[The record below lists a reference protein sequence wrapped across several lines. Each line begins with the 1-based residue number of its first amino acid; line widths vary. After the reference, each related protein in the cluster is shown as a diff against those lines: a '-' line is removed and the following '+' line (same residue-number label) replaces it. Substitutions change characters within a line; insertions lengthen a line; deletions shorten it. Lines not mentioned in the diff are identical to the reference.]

1 MVEVEMW
8 TRKSYNKYKV
18 SDLQEENHGVIWTE
32 GKGDTRKRQKQ
43 KQATKV
49 LEKRGHDD
57 SIIIGI

>member
-1 MVEVEMW
+1 MW

-18 SDLQEENHGVIWTE
+18 SDLQEENHGMIWTE
-32 GKGDTRKRQKQ
+32 GKEDTRKRQKQ